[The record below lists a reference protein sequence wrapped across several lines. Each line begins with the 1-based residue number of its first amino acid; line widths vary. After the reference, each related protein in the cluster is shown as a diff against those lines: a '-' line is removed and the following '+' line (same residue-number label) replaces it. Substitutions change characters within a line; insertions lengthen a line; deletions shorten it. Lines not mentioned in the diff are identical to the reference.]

1 MAVKI
6 KKDIQD
12 KIIKHAQEEAPI
24 EACGYLASQDG
35 VIVRHYEMKNID
47 QSLEHFS
54 FDPKDQFFV
63 VRDARAQGPE
73 ISAVY
78 HSHPASPARPSAEDI
93 RLAYDP
99 SLSYVIVSL
108 AGGRRDVKS
117 FRIVRSNAAA
127 EEMEIID

>member
-12 KIIKHAQEEAPI
+12 KIIEHARKEAPI

-54 FDPKDQFFV
+54 FSPEEQFAV
-63 VRDARAQGPE
+63 VRDARAQGLE

-99 SLSYVIVSL
+99 SLSYVIISL
-108 AGGRRDVKS
+108 AGGRTDVKS
-117 FRIVRSNAAA
+117 FRIVQSSAAA
-127 EEMEIID
+127 EEMEVVD